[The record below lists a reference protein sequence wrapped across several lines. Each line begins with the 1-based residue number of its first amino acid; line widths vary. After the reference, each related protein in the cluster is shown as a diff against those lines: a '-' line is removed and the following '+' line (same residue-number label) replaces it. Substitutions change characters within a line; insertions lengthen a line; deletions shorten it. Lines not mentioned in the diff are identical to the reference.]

1 MTEVTPLEDV
11 VKFVEGDIIEEKD
24 VMSDEKAR
32 RSTDDALEVLV
43 C

>member
-11 VKFVEGDIIEEKD
+11 VKFVEDIIEEKD